1 MGGVGQAMEGERV
14 RVSIEPPEGWGP
26 TRLLLV
32 RLRKLGYQAEE
43 YRVFDA
49 VGRSVLVITGQAISE
64 AVAPPA

>member
-32 RLRKLGYQAEE
+32 QLQKLGYQVEE
-43 YRVFDA
+43 YRVFDV
-49 VGRSVLVITGQAISE
+49 VGRSVLVITG
-64 AVAPPA
+64 

>member
-1 MGGVGQAMEGERV
+1 MGDVGNAMDGERV

-32 RLRKLGYQAEE
+32 QLQKLGYQVEE

-49 VGRSVLVITGQAISE
+49 VGRSVLVITG
-64 AVAPPA
+64 